1 LELPVIDPSLQI
13 EQFPLGDSRIND
25 FERFPWKLYRKDPFW
40 TPPLKG
46 ELLGSRAFKLV
57 GLHTATHPYHR
68 HAKVTHF
75 LARKGGK
82 IAGRVSATVNRRF
95 NEFYGT
101 KIGFFGHF
109 EVVNDFG
116 IAAALLDS
124 AREWLGSHG
133 MEIMR
138 GPGEYSN
145 ATHER
150 QGTLIDGFEFAPTTD
165 LTHNPRYYPDFMDR
179 YGFTKA
185 KDYHAYIVDLDR
197 PAPDVLKSLAHK
209 VRSRRKIEI
218 RELVKKNLKDE
229 VRLIV
234 KIYNESWADN
244 WGFLPIT
251 GEEADMIADSLELVV
266 DPHLVRFAY
275 VNGEPAAVLGAFPDP
290 YYELRPRWKWY
301 GDSDPVRI
309 ARLLL
314 GKKKIPMTRLMFFG
328 VRPAF
333 RKMGIDA
340 ALFDEVRDYAIKS
353 GYKQCEASLL
363 LEDNELILSA
373 SLFMGAH
380 KYKTWRIYDMPL
392 K

>member
-1 LELPVIDPSLQI
+1 MINPALQI
-13 EQFPLGDSRIND
+13 EQFSLGDSRLND
-25 FERFPWKLYRKDPFW
+25 FERFPWKLYRNDPFW
-40 TPPLKG
+40 TPPLRG
-46 ELLGSRAFKLV
+46 ELLGSRAFRLV
-57 GLHTATHPYHR
+57 GLHTARHPYHR

-75 LARKGGK
+75 LARREGK
-82 IAGRVSATVNRRF
+82 IAGRVSATVNHRF
-95 NEFYGT
+95 NEFYGR

-116 IAAALLDS
+116 IAEALLDS
-124 AREWLGSHG
+124 ARDWLHAHG

-150 QGTLIDGFEFAPTTD
+150 QGILIDGFEYAPTTD
-165 LTHNPRYYPDFMDR
+165 LTHNPRYYPGFLDR
-179 YGFTKA
+179 YGFIKA
-185 KDYHAYIVDLDR
+185 KDYHAYIMDLDQ
-197 PAPDVLKSLAHK
+197 PAPDVLKLLAQR
-209 VRSRRKIEI
+209 VRSRRKIET
-218 RELVKKNLKDE
+218 RELVKKNLKEE

-251 GEEADMIADSLELVV
+251 DEEADMIADSLEMVV

-290 YYELRPRWKWY
+290 YCDLRPRWKWY

-314 GKKKIPMTRLMFFG
+314 GKRKIPMTRLMFFG
-328 VRPAF
+328 VRPEF

-340 ALFDEVRDYAIKS
+340 ALFDEVRDYAVKY

-363 LEDNELILSA
+363 LEDNELVLSA